1 MRRQLVLWTL
11 WAGYAAAL
19 ALGAYELVAKS
30 PGVLGKPLPGWVDA
44 DRAESSTRWRRPTGI
59 LPLDKLLH
67 EGQEALL
74 YYGMLLDPAPDSAP
88 RT

>member
-11 WAGYAAAL
+11 WATYAATL

-30 PGVLGKPLPGWVDA
+30 PAVLGRPLPGWVDA
-44 DRAESSTRWRRPTGI
+44 DLAEGRTRWRRPTGV

-74 YYGMLLDPAPDSAP
+74 YYGMLLDPVPDSAP
-88 RT
+88 QT